1 MSSHSVKA
9 RARHPDPVTFAREQH
24 QVNHIL
30 FELINHPQAGFT
42 FALIAGEAVN
52 AKDRKPLF
60 TGHVSDDMP
69 EQLHQLAS
77 RIEELQKKRLV
88 EDGPPRSPA
97 VK

>member
-9 RARHPDPVTFAREQH
+9 KARHPDPATYQREQH

-30 FELINHPQAGFT
+30 FELINHPDTGFT

-60 TGHVSDDMP
+60 TGYVTDEMP
-69 EQLHQLAS
+69 GQLHQLAR
-77 RIEELQKKRLV
+77 RISELQKRV
-88 EDGPPRSPA
+88 
-97 VK
+97 